1 MKMQIVRDTKGI
13 VVSTAELPQRDEAV
27 VEFELEDGQTLEEI
41 EAPRKYQFDLKD
53 FYKQCRKITSILCQ
67 TRSWRWSPI
76 VGRRGSRL
84 KLDFKQVSE
93 VTLRVENTGSK
104 KPGRSR
110 AFFAVGVDF

>member
-53 FYKQCRKITSILCQ
+53 FYKQCRK
-67 TRSWRWSPI
+67 
-76 VGRRGSRL
+76 
-84 KLDFKQVSE
+84 
-93 VTLRVENTGSK
+93 
-104 KPGRSR
+104 
-110 AFFAVGVDF
+110 